1 MLKLCKVSML
11 DSPDASGPLLRTPAK
26 DGYSVGTKPSPSTS
40 TPSLLKNNR
49 LLSQK
54 QHPKEKGIMEF
65 SKSDLM
71 KLLGLLEAE
80 LQARDLVI
88 NSLKN
93 ERTKLLKPS
102 KNHHRQYT
110 LANPYTA
117 LVRDSEKAAGKGDS
131 DEEKA
136 KGADTKDVVASLH
149 AVIEHH
155 RKAEERLKNQVQT
168 LKASHTKAVNEL
180 EDEKR
185 RHAQDTAQGDD
196 VTYMLE
202 KERERLM
209 QQVEFEKAQQSKL
222 ERECKRGQGRL
233 IQERKRHAEF
243 IKLMF
248 DKHLL
253 LAQQLGDTQQR
264 AMEWET
270 QAQAMRAEAQNAS
283 KLAAEERNKSV
294 KMEAEM
300 EKKLSD
306 FDIEREQLLGRLQ
319 REEMRT
325 RELREELE
333 ALKKSSK
340 KSPELV
346 NGRIANGSELN
357 SNAKGS
363 SSKSIVSSSDSKT
376 TKGKETPG
384 SVRKPAVLKP
394 KASAKIY
401 GAKGYK
407 TPPQSDKSEAS
418 SSSSSSEDNNVTVS
432 LSRVHSVS
440 PAVPSP
446 KSNPSESKKPSITS
460 KPKPST
466 TNFSRG
472 AGKDSRPLSPA
483 SSLDKLSGK
492 ASSASPSSGLSQKGT
507 KIPSSSAMFANSSQL
522 RKSAPTVAVVA
533 PQPSKASNVSQEA
546 SKQQQHAKKSIDS
559 TDSPK
564 SDKSEPKSNPMSR
577 PTTLASGD
585 TSLKA
590 KEPAGKVSQLRN
602 TLTSPKDKDTR
613 DKSPTRGYGG
623 MNVKA
628 AAAQLTSPVGKKV
641 FNPVGST
648 PNKLNSSTPSEPSG
662 TTQTKEAP
670 ASVST
675 NAVSDKVKPVVTS
688 PSSTT
693 PGKRNVSPR
702 GRPPSLTRPTLC
714 PSAWESPL
722 HQAARQGD
730 TATLCRLIEEQHD
743 RTSPEKDGSTL
754 IHAAAYGGQVDSID
768 LLVTLGEDPDTAQS
782 EGLTPL
788 HVASGEGHEGCVRFL
803 SEHGCSPLSRDSQGW
818 QPIHWAAASGH
829 ASCVRTLLD
838 NGAKR
843 DCITNIGWTPFH
855 ASARYGQMGS
865 LHALLYHTPTREQTD
880 LQMLSQINQDE
891 TTPQPVSPDLLNM
904 MDHDGWTLAH
914 ILAST
919 GQKEM
924 LVALHQ
930 YGSVHLAVPD
940 RRGRTPC
947 DVASDSCKEFL
958 SSITEGKTVRVIVDV
973 SQSSVPS
980 NDLSPHL
987 LGQKDEASQLVI
999 GQLSVLSGMTW
1010 SAFDLAIG
1018 SVLANSCK
1026 MPESDNE
1033 LPSPNSDKSPSS
1045 EGSPESID
1053 IGLGV
1058 NSIHS
1063 YVAGNLHWSVGET
1076 PSMQPHEIF
1085 NLTSDIVIKLHGNQN
1100 GRLDQL
1106 AFETFLPLQMIQ
1118 NYVRIIKQYKS
1129 VLLYGSSGSGKSRL
1143 AVKLAQYIQ
1152 AKNKND
1158 RVESDMT
1165 YASLNSTFTHK
1176 DLCKLLLSKGFL
1188 VQSTAGKPNPAH
1200 NKSVHILVLDG
1211 LDKVGVAGLFADL
1224 LPLIEN
1230 RSNQMTVRLQALSN
1244 SAMFSLHE
1252 NSIIIGTVDG
1262 VGPGTDL
1269 TVQQHFRW
1277 IRVDWEQEPYR
1288 SILPRYLFRRLIH
1301 EKDGWIP
1308 ASPSDETLRVLTWM
1322 SGIWKRLN
1330 EALTRLSMPEFSTGP
1345 KQFFACPING
1355 DAVGSVLR
1363 WLCLLW
1369 NYSLAP
1375 HIEDTFHHNGPRAS
1389 STHIQQQNMAASTAL
1404 YVLLHKAF
1412 LPGCP
1417 LSDEEADDY
1426 FSGFRGISAPAVDV
1440 VVEKSSSGGKKPR
1453 RSKSL
1458 DRSKTS
1464 NKAAA
1469 LLARNQAHMDLISS
1483 DSQRNGR
1490 SMIPRRVSPKP
1501 LKTVSKQNSLPI
1513 GSPSKPQETGSVIT
1527 HQRSQSIPTSPADE
1541 PNLLESL
1548 LSNHA
1553 NPSLSEIEQLIE
1565 LQKTLFGNGGGGG
1578 EGGGDRGK
1586 NKGLKT
1592 SQQTA
1597 GEGQGGVVGGQ
1608 RLLRR
1613 ASDGGPVSTG
1623 LARTRTKDE
1632 GGVWSVWE
1640 ETV

>member
-1 MLKLCKVSML
+1 MSFPFGARGTGTMKNYSSYTKYR
-11 DSPDASGPLLRTPAK
+11 PTTATTGKGASWSGRETSSLPL
-26 DGYSVGTKPSPSTS
+26 PS
-40 TPSLLKNNR
+40 KH
-49 LLSQK
+49 Q
-54 QHPKEKGIMEF
+54 KEKGIMEF
-65 SKSDLM
+65 SKADLM

-102 KNHHRQYT
+102 KNPHRQYT

-117 LVRDSEKAAGKGDS
+117 LVRDSEKATGKGDS
-131 DEEKA
+131 DEEKT
-136 KGADTKDVVASLH
+136 KGTDTKDVVASLH

-168 LKASHTKAVNEL
+168 LKTSHSKAVNEL

-209 QQVEFEKAQQSKL
+209 QQVDFEKAQQSKL
-222 ERECKRGQGRL
+222 EKECKRSQGRL
-233 IQERKRHAEF
+233 VQERKKHAEF

-325 RELREELE
+325 KELREELE
-333 ALKKSSK
+333 SLKKSSK
-340 KSPELV
+340 KSAELV
-346 NGRIANGSELN
+346 NGRAANGSELN
-357 SNAKGS
+357 SNSKGS
-363 SSKSIVSSSDSKT
+363 SAKSISSSGDGKT

-384 SVRKPAVLKP
+384 SVRKPAVAKP

-407 TPPQSDKSEAS
+407 TPPHSDKSEAS
-418 SSSSSSEDNNVTVS
+418 SSSSSSEDINVTVS

-440 PAVPSP
+440 PAAPSP
-446 KSNPSESKKPSITS
+446 KSNLSESKKPSITS
-460 KPKPST
+460 KPKPGT
-466 TNFSRG
+466 TNLSKG
-472 AGKDSRPLSPA
+472 TGKDHKPLSPA

-492 ASSASPSSGLSQKGT
+492 ASSASPSSGVSQKGT

-533 PQPSKASNVSQEA
+533 PQPSKASNISQEA
-546 SKQQQHAKKSIDS
+546 SKQLPVKKSSDS
-559 TDSPK
+559 TDSSK
-564 SDKSEPKSNPMSR
+564 MDKSEPKSNALSR

-585 TSLKA
+585 TAMKA

-602 TLTSPKDKDTR
+602 TLTSPKDKDSR
-613 DKSPTRGYGG
+613 DKSPTRGFVG

-641 FNPVGST
+641 FNPLGNT
-648 PNKLNSSTPSEPSG
+648 PNKLNSSTSSEPSG

-670 ASVST
+670 TSVSST
-675 NAVSDKVKPVVTS
+675 AITDKVKPVVTS
-688 PSSTT
+688 PSSIT

-702 GRPPSLTRPTLC
+702 GSPPSLTRPTLC

-803 SEHGCSPLSRDSQGW
+803 SEHGCNPLSRDSQGW

-838 NGAKR
+838 NGSKR

-865 LHALLYHTPTREQTD
+865 LHALLYHTPTSEQPD
-880 LQMLSQINQDE
+880 LQMLSQINQE
-891 TTPQPVSPDLLNM
+891 TAPQPVSPDLLNM

-930 YGSVHLAVPD
+930 YGGVHLAVPD

-973 SQSSVPS
+973 SQSSMPS

-987 LGQKDEASQLVI
+987 LGQKDEASQFVI

-1033 LPSPNSDKSPSS
+1033 LPSPNSDQSPTN
-1045 EGSPESID
+1045 EISPENID

-1118 NYVRIIKQYKS
+1118 TYVRIIKQYKS
-1129 VLLYGSSGSGKSRL
+1129 VLLYGSPGSGKSRL
-1143 AVKLAQYIQ
+1143 AVKLAQFIQ

-1165 YASLNSTFTHK
+1165 YASLNSSSTHK

-1188 VQSTAGKPNPAH
+1188 VQAMSGKPNPSH

-1230 RSNQMTVRLQALSN
+1230 RSNQKTVRLQALSGT
-1244 SAMFSLHE
+1244 ALFTLHE

-1277 IRVDWEQEPYR
+1277 IRVDWDQEPFR

-1301 EKDGWIP
+1301 EKDGLVP
-1308 ASPSDETLRVLTWM
+1308 TSPSDDTLRVLTWVC
-1322 SGIWKRLN
+1322 GIWKRLN
-1330 EALTRLSMPEFSTGP
+1330 DALARLSMPEFSTGP
-1345 KQFFACPING
+1345 KQFFTCCING
-1355 DAVGSVLR
+1355 DAPMSILK

-1369 NYSLAP
+1369 NCSLAP
-1375 HIEDTFHHNGPRAS
+1375 HIEDTFHHNGPTAS
-1389 STHIQQQNMAASTAL
+1389 SAHIQQHNMAASTAL

-1417 LSDEEADDY
+1417 LSDEEADEY
-1426 FSGFRGISAPAVDV
+1426 FSGFRGISAPTMDV
-1440 VVEKSSSGGKKPR
+1440 VVEKSSSGAKKPR

-1469 LLARNQAHMDLISS
+1469 LARNQAHMDLISA

-1490 SMIPRRVSPKP
+1490 SMIPRRVNPKP
-1501 LKTVSKQNSLPI
+1501 LKTVTKQNSLPI
-1513 GSPSKPQETGSVIT
+1513 SSTSKLSESPVIT
-1527 HQRSQSIPTSPADE
+1527 HQRSQSIPSSPTDD

-1565 LQKTLFGNGGGGG
+1565 LQKTLFGNGGGDG
-1578 EGGGDRGK
+1578 EDKVK
-1586 NKGLKT
+1586 NKGMKF
-1592 SQQTA
+1592 SKQTT
-1597 GEGQGGVVGGQ
+1597 GGGQVGVVGGQ

-1613 ASDGGPVSTG
+1613 ASDGAPVSPG

-1632 GGVWSVWE
+1632 DGVWSVWE